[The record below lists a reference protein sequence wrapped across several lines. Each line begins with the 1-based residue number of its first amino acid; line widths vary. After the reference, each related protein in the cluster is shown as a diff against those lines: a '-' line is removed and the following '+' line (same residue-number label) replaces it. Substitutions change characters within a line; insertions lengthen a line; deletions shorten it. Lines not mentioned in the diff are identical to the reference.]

1 MKNYELVIGDEV
13 IQLAD
18 EMTLEQY
25 QTIYSNPERYKQP
38 IQLIS
43 LFTGISVME
52 LKNQSVDT
60 IKMLEAVIGE
70 RFVLPDIKEIV
81 LTFKHNDVE
90 YGLEMDWSKLAWGAW
105 VDFEVYS
112 SENIYQN
119 LHKIMAILYRPIES
133 WDKKK
138 KKYKLVP
145 YRAEEIEER
154 SEVMKIVPVKY
165 WLSSAVFFLA
175 LVEIYTS
182 NIASSLKQSKMTHEK
197 AMKGIMRLPKWIQK
211 PLLRGF
217 TSPLHTN
224 SQKKILQNLNK
235 S

>member
-1 MKNYELVIGDEV
+1 MKYEIVIGDET
-13 IQLAD
+13 IQLAE

-38 IQLIS
+38 VQLIS

-52 LKNQSVDT
+52 LKNQDIQT
-60 IKMLEAVIGE
+60 IEMLEAIIGE
-70 RFVLPDIKEIV
+70 RFVLPDTKEIV
-81 LTFKHNDVE
+81 LTFKHNDIE
-90 YGLEMDWSKLAWGAW
+90 YGLELDWSKLAWGGW

-112 SENIYQN
+112 SENIYLN
-119 LHKIMAILYRPIES
+119 LHKIMAILYRPIQS
-133 WDKKK
+133 WDNKRE
-138 KKYKLVP
+138 KYKLVP

-154 SEVMKIVPVKY
+154 SELMKIVPVRY

-175 LVEIYTS
+175 LVEIYTT
-182 NIASSLKQSKMTHEK
+182 NIASSLKQSKMIHEK
-197 AMKGIMRLPKWIQK
+197 AKKGIMKLPKWIQR

-224 SQKKILQNLNK
+224 SQKKILRNLTK